1 MTGLSISSGDVLQYA
16 SQVKSLENNI
26 STVFQE
32 VRSKM
37 NQVNEVWNSPA
48 SQSLIQQF
56 QTLIP
61 VFDNYVQAIDQYAIF
76 LNQTAEAYQENEQ
89 SLQQAFQ

>member
-1 MTGLSISSGDVLQYA
+1 MSGLSISSSDVLQYA

-89 SLQQAFQ
+89 SLQQAF